1 MLLFGN
7 MQVNLQINEVCLAQ
21 VSVISFLCYDKEKR
35 NVIGKYFNLNV
46 ASMNAMHEEYILY
59 STLLLIQ

>member
-21 VSVISFLCYDKEKR
+21 VSVVSFLNYDKEKR
-35 NVIGKYFNLNV
+35 NDTGKYFNLNV
-46 ASMNAMHEEYILY
+46 ASMNAVHEEYILY
-59 STLLLIQ
+59 STLLVIQ